1 VTTWTA
7 GERLFAQYA
16 HAPNSLGYCGPEV
29 GEKLF
34 HGARGEDPELDV
46 RAVARGFSGAWP
58 YQELIAELSGLG
70 DPMGLEV
77 VRAYWTGNEVTRGV
91 SPAEFGTA
99 LLERIQPR
107 AGHYWGHLTDQLL
120 PEAAPTHA
128 FHVLAVYPWS
138 RMLDGGGPE
147 ALAVL
152 ESCRIGWATVVGTTD
167 GAVQVE
173 HRMLQYDADLS
184 LGPTETST
192 VRDDGFAGAL
202 EPGDVVAL
210 HWGRIC
216 GRLSLAEASEL
227 EHWTRWQLEASNPRI
242 RARRP

>member
-29 GEKLF
+29 GERLF
-34 HGARGEDPELDV
+34 RGARGEDPELDV
-46 RAVARGFSGAWP
+46 RTVARGFSGAWP
-58 YQELIAELSGLG
+58 YQEVIAELSGLA
-70 DPMGLEV
+70 DPLSLDV

-91 SPAEFGTA
+91 SAAEFGTA
-99 LLERIQPR
+99 LLEKIRPR
-107 AGHYWGHLTDQLL
+107 AGHYWGHLTDELL
-120 PEAAPTHA
+120 AEVAPTHA
-128 FHVLAVYPWS
+128 FHVIAVYPWS
-138 RMLDGGGPE
+138 RMLDADRPE
-147 ALAVL
+147 ALDVL
-152 ESCRIGWATVVGTTD
+152 ESCRIGWATVVGTAD
-167 GAVQVE
+167 GAVHVE
-173 HRMLQYDADLS
+173 HQTLRYDAELS
-184 LGPTETST
+184 LGSPEIGA

-202 EPGDVVAL
+202 HAGDLVAL

-216 GRLSLAEASEL
+216 GRLSPDEAREL